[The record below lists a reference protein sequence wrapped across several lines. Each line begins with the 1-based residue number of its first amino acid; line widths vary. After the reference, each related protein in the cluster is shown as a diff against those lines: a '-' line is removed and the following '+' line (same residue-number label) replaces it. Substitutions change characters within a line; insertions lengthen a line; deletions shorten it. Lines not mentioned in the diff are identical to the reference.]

1 MHQIALR
8 CQDLTIG
15 ELSPAPHGEILLDSA
30 SCEGPTFAK
39 CLCAIWTHGVQGL
52 QTIGNQAG
60 DEFMTSTQI
69 EVKDYR
75 YFAGNQWRKAAD
87 DQFFEVHEP
96 YSGQLFARVAAGSR
110 ADAKAAVDAAAT
122 AFPAWA
128 DSTPATRANLFLK
141 ASEIV
146 RRRRTEIAEILARET
161 GSTISFSTFQ
171 MDLVAATLQQVAG
184 WVYLPHGEVLATNQ
198 PGTHS
203 IGVRRPLGVCASF
216 TPWNGANI
224 LSWRA
229 VISPVAAGN
238 TVVVKPS
245 EFAPVSA
252 GIMLAEV
259 AEEAGFPAG
268 VINVVTHAPGAAAAI
283 ADEFFDRPE
292 VRVINLIGGVKTA
305 RMLSER
311 AGRTLKRTVLE
322 LGGFNPM
329 IILDDVDMD
338 YAVRTATFGSF
349 FHQGQICLNTRRII
363 IQRKIADE
371 FLEKFAAR
379 TKTLPSGDPQ
389 DPKTI
394 IGPLITPAAVKL
406 VDDRVKEAVAKGAM
420 LHTGG
425 AFEGQIYQPTILSN
439 VALDTAIANEETFG
453 PVVVVEAVDT
463 PEEAVAAANRT
474 LYGLTSSILAGNT
487 YKAFELAPKV
497 LAGIVN
503 VNSPTVNDEIHAPMG
518 GVRDSGWGRTGPRSL
533 DDFSDLIWINSHSG
547 QRLYPF

>member
-1 MHQIALR
+1 MSTSEVRTYKYFVDNEWRSA
-8 CQDLTIG
+8 QDN
-15 ELSPAPHGEILLDSA
+15 A
-30 SCEGPTFAK
+30 
-39 CLCAIWTHGVQGL
+39 V
-52 QTIGNQAG
+52 
-60 DEFMTSTQI
+60 
-69 EVKDYR
+69 
-75 YFAGNQWRKAAD
+75 
-87 DQFFEVHEP
+87 FEVHEP
-96 YSGQLFARVAAGSR
+96 YSGRIFARVAAGSR
-110 ADAKAAVDAAAT
+110 ADARIAVDAAAH
-122 AFPAWA
+122 AFAKWSETPPAEKA
-128 DSTPATRANLFLK
+128 RLFLK
-141 ASEIV
+141 AAEIV
-146 RRRRTEIAEILARET
+146 RRRRSEIAEGLARET
-161 GSTISFSTFQ
+161 GSTISFATFQ

-184 WVYLPHGEVLATNQ
+184 WVFLPKGEVLETNL

-203 IGVRRPLGVCASF
+203 IGVRRPLGVVASF
-216 TPWNGANI
+216 TPWNGANV

-252 GIMLAEV
+252 GIMVAEV

-268 VINVVTHAPGAAAAI
+268 VINVLTHAPGAAGVI
-283 ADEFFDRPE
+283 ADEFFERPE

-305 RMLSER
+305 RMLAER
-311 AGRTLKRTVLE
+311 AGRALKRTVLE

-363 IQRKIADE
+363 IQRKIYDE
-371 FLEKFAAR
+371 FLEKFVAR
-379 TKTLPSGDPQ
+379 TNTLPAGDPL

-394 IGPLITPAAVKL
+394 IGPVITSAAVKL
-406 VDDRVKEAVAKGAM
+406 IDERVKEAVARGAKV
-420 LHTGG
+420 HAG
-425 AFEGQIYQPTILSN
+425 AKYDGQIYYPTILTD
-439 VALDTAIANEETFG
+439 VPLDAAIANEETFG
-453 PVVVVEAVDT
+453 PVVVVEAVGT
-463 PEEAVAAANRT
+463 PEEAVDAANRT

-487 YKAFELAPKV
+487 YKAFEMAPKV

-533 DDFSDLIWINSHSG
+533 DDFSDVIWINSHTG
-547 QRLYPF
+547 QRQYPF